1 MGHKSFDP
9 SSQGQRPQQ
18 APRHQ
23 GVAATSIEQGQIKQ
37 SIMSNKSG
45 KSNQKD
51 TLKSYTTNQ
60 RNAKRSQGV
69 TNQSNHL
76 QQTSSTAARSG

>member
-1 MGHKSFDP
+1 MGHKSFDQ
-9 SSQGQRPQQ
+9 SSQGQRHQQ

-23 GVAATSIEQGQIKQ
+23 GVASTSIEQGQIKQ
-37 SIMSNKSG
+37 SVMSNKSG

-60 RNAKRSQGV
+60 RNAKRGQGA

-76 QQTSSTAARSG
+76 Q